1 MKNCGSQLLAVL
13 RIGRRASSSGRN
25 AIVVAVA
32 AAAGF
37 LFGGAGIVSAAVL
50 TPSDV
55 FMSAFH
61 APRLANAGVAET
73 RANAFTILTN
83 GVVDR
88 GAVDRIDTW
97 NSDDI
102 ANTLDFVG
110 LQYASP
116 NRFDSITIELGNQ
129 FGDGGD
135 WEAMP
140 NLYILKNPTLVGEST
155 EPNMSPNWVQV
166 TGATET
172 AGHIFTPL
180 VVPGSPTTNGT
191 IRLDL
196 SAIPAAARTGWG
208 WAVGGVDGNQ
218 NAGGVFNFISLTEV
232 VAEGVTAAAPS
243 IPAASLTPIPSNVV
257 SNAHNSTGRNGDAK
271 AGPWRGQI
279 LASLTNGV
287 VDHANGQDGYDTW
300 HNDGAGT
307 TTDFVGLVYPALY
320 RFDRLTVELG
330 LQFGDGGDWETTPR
344 VFILKNPVDTNTASP
359 ETDPNWVE
367 LVGVSETTGHA
378 FSSLVTPGPGGT
390 VSFDLSSVAP
400 ALRTG
405 YGWAIGGVDGNQN
418 ANGVFNFIS
427 VTEVLVG
434 GTLVPEPSAVV
445 LACIAAAGIAV
456 RRRRSA

>member
-1 MKNCGSQLLAVL
+1 MKKCGLQFLTGQ
-13 RIGRRASSSGRN
+13 RFGRGRSSGGTN
-25 AIVVAVA
+25 AIVIAIA

-37 LFGGAGIVSAAVL
+37 LLGGACTLNAAIL

-61 APRLANAGVAET
+61 APRLANAGVPET
-73 RANAFTILTN
+73 RANAFTVLTN

-97 NSDDI
+97 NSDDLG
-102 ANTLDFVG
+102 NTLDFVG

-135 WEAMP
+135 WETMP
-140 NLYILKNPTLVGEST
+140 NVYILKNPTLVGEST

-172 AGHIFTPL
+172 AAHVFTPI

-218 NAGGVFNFISLTEV
+218 NSGGLHNFISLTEV
-232 VAEGVTAAAPS
+232 VAEGEAAAAPS
-243 IPAASLTPIPSNVV
+243 IPAPSLTPVPSNVV
-257 SNAHNSTGRNGDAK
+257 TNAFNSTGRNGDGK
-271 AGPWRGQI
+271 SGPWRGQI
-279 LASLTNGV
+279 LASITNGV

-300 HNDGAGT
+300 HNDGPGT

-330 LQFGDGGDWETTPR
+330 QQFGDGGDWETTPR
-344 VFILKNPVDTNTASP
+344 VFVLKNPVDTNTASP
-359 ETDPNWVE
+359 ESDPNWVE
-367 LVGVSETTGHA
+367 LVGVSESTGHS

-390 VSFDLSSVAP
+390 VSFDLSSFAP
-400 ALRTG
+400 ALRSG

-427 VTEVLVG
+427 VTEVLVSG
-434 GTLVPEPSAVV
+434 ELVPEPGSLV
-445 LACIAAAGIAV
+445 LACMVVAAGIA
-456 RRRRSA
+456 RRRRIV